1 MRRVSRTLHQVTDF
15 VNKNN
20 AITIRADERAHRS
33 GRTIL
38 RRDQHETVPASDPPP
53 HEITGVVMAAD
64 NGVVLNPDCDDLSAT
79 ISPTRRLIQNGF

>member
-15 VNKNN
+15 ANKNN
-20 AITIRADERAHRS
+20 AITIRADKRAHLS

-38 RRDQHETVPASDPPP
+38 RQDKHETVPASDPPP

-64 NGVVLNPDCDDLSAT
+64 NGVVLYPSYDDLSAT
-79 ISPTRRLIQNGF
+79 SARRDV